1 MKQILLLL
9 LMVGSNVFIVNA
21 RTNSHVKETQSLTR
35 FIDDKIVLYYKDFD
49 VYMDSFEFNNVTFNY
64 VVDGDR
70 NVLFYDDD
78 DDGKQTVLDLQNFVL
93 KNYKEKY
100 SSSGIKSSSQA
111 LVYSKVLDAEKY
123 DVLPEPL
130 LFDKNEFFSKVTST
144 LNNNSDSSS
153 LPENTRGVTKF
164 QFDIDEK
171 GMIVNAKYTSEV
183 EVDGLDYVIKFLYGL
198 DKWKPAQIDGKPV
211 KSTYE
216 IKLFSSYNADILH
229 ADEQSKIIKSLQ

>member
-9 LMVGSNVFIVNA
+9 LIVGSNVFMVNA
-21 RTNSHVKETQSLTR
+21 KTNSDIKDKQSLTR

-49 VYMDSFEFNNVTFNY
+49 VYMDSFEFNNTTFNY
-64 VVDGDR
+64 VIDGDK
-70 NVLFYDDD
+70 NVLFYD

-93 KNYKEKY
+93 KNYKDKY
-100 SSSGIKSSSQA
+100 SNSDMKSSSQA
-111 LVYSKVLDAEKY
+111 LIYSKVLDAEKY

-130 LFDKNEFFSKVTST
+130 LFDKNDFFSKVTST
-144 LNNNSDSSS
+144 LTNNSDYSSI
-153 LPENTRGVTKF
+153 PENTRGVTKF

-171 GMIVNAKYTSEV
+171 GMIVNAKYASEV
-183 EVDGLDYVIKFLYGL
+183 EVDGLDYVVKFLYGL

>member
-9 LMVGSNVFIVNA
+9 LIVGSNVFIVNA
-21 RTNSHVKETQSLTR
+21 KTNSDIKDKQSLTR

-49 VYMDSFEFNNVTFNY
+49 VYMDSFEFNNTTFNY
-64 VVDGDR
+64 VIDGDK
-70 NVLFYDDD
+70 NVLFYD
-78 DDGKQTVLDLQNFVL
+78 DDGKQTVLDLQIFVL

-100 SSSGIKSSSQA
+100 SSSDIKSSSQA

-144 LNNNSDSSS
+144 LTNNSDYSSI
-153 LPENTRGVTKF
+153 PENTRGVTKF

-183 EVDGLDYVIKFLYGL
+183 EVDGLDYVVKFLYGL

-229 ADEQSKIIKSLQ
+229 ADEQSIIIKSLQ

>member
-9 LMVGSNVFIVNA
+9 LIVGSNVFMVNA
-21 RTNSHVKETQSLTR
+21 RTSLDVKETLSFTCS
-35 FIDDKIVLYYKDFD
+35 IDDKIVLYYKDFD
-49 VYMDSFEFNNVTFNY
+49 VYMDSFEFNNTTFNY
-64 VVDGDR
+64 VVDGDK
-70 NVLFYDDD
+70 NVLFFD

-93 KNYKEKY
+93 KNYREKY
-100 SSSGIKSSSQA
+100 SKSGMKSSSQA
-111 LVYSKVLDAEKY
+111 LVYSKVLEAEKY

-130 LFDKNEFFSKVTST
+130 LFDKNDFFSKVTST

-183 EVDGLDYVIKFLYGL
+183 EVGGLDYVVKFLYGL

-216 IKLFSSYNADILH
+216 IKLYSSYNADILH